1 MAAKPDF
8 RAERAQAAH
17 RPLVG
22 LHRMQLLQPAGHHGS
37 NCNGKAVAG
46 VEGRVMQGVDRHFER
61 MVHEHKDR
69 VFAASLAMTGNR
81 HDAEDVAQDTFLRA
95 YRALETYS
103 PERIRDL
110 KERAWL
116 HRITVNVVRNRVRG
130 VKPQLVELNGSESD
144 HSPGTE
150 AKAMEHMQID
160 ELATRVADLP
170 IRYREA
176 VVLRHV
182 RDLSYAEVAEAL
194 GQPVGTV
201 KANVHRG
208 LKLLRGEDHD
218 RVDD

>member
-1 MAAKPDF
+1 M
-8 RAERAQAAH
+8 
-17 RPLVG
+17 
-22 LHRMQLLQPAGHHGS
+22 
-37 NCNGKAVAG
+37 
-46 VEGRVMQGVDRHFER
+46 RVMPGLDRHFER

-95 YRALETYS
+95 YRALVTYS
-103 PERIRDL
+103 PERIREL

-116 HRITVNVVRNRVRG
+116 QRIALNIVRNRVRG
-130 VKPQLVELNGSESD
+130 VRPGLVELNGSESD
-144 HSPGTE
+144 HSPGPE
-150 AKAMEHMQID
+150 AQAMEHMQID
-160 ELATRVADLP
+160 ELATRVAELP

-182 RDLSYAEVAEAL
+182 RELSYAEVAEAL

-208 LKLLRGEDHD
+208 LKLLRGDNHD